1 MKDSVKIRKLIWT
14 RKQSGLKIFRVR
26 NIGTLLLAVLALVA
40 VLPVLFSITGSLM
53 GQNELNDLLG
63 AVLTSDSG
71 SASGQT
77 VNYVSWRVLPV
88 YPTLKSYIKVLLDSP
103 EFFVMFWN
111 SVKISVGVLAGQ
123 ILVGVPAAWG
133 FARYRFPGKN
143 LLFMVYVA
151 LMMMP
156 FQVMM
161 LSNYLVLDQMALLD
175 NLWGIILPAV
185 FSTFPVFIMYRFFES
200 IPKALMESARL
211 DGAGELLI
219 FIKIGIPLGS
229 PGIISALV
237 LGFLEYW
244 NLIEQPMAFLKTKS
258 LWPLSL
264 YLPQIDMAQ
273 TGKAFA
279 VSVLVLI
286 PAIIVF
292 LAGQDYLEQG
302 IISTAIKE

>member
-1 MKDSVKIRKLIWT
+1 MKNSVKIRKMTWT
-14 RKQSGLKIFRVR
+14 GMRLNLKIFRIR
-26 NIGTLLLAVLALVA
+26 NMGTLLLAVLALVA
-40 VLPVLFSITGSLM
+40 VFPVLFSITGSLM

-77 VNYVSWRVLPV
+77 VNHVSWRVLPL
-88 YPTLKSYIKVLLDSP
+88 YPTLKSYVKVLLDSP

-111 SVKISVGVLAGQ
+111 SVKITVGVLAGQ

-143 LLFMVYVA
+143 MLFMVYVA

-175 NLWGIILPAV
+175 NLWGIILPSV

-200 IPKALMESARL
+200 IPEALTESARL

-219 FIKIGIPLGS
+219 FIRIGIPLGS

-286 PAIIVF
+286 PAVIVF
-292 LAGQDYLEQG
+292 LEGQDYLEQG

>member
-185 FSTFPVFIMYRFFES
+185 FSTFPAFIMYRFFES
-200 IPKALMESARL
+200 IPEALMESARL